1 MTNTAIDTAI
11 YDTQRFAD
19 GAESGNNISKAGA
32 TFLSVLEIHQA
43 KMNEALAEWL
53 DLATQMDPDQ
63 NGKTQ
68 VERRLSYPFFNEA
81 QQTHVALYGNRTID
95 EITSGAA
102 VESNTVN
109 FCATEN
115 LNYWENRWDKIKDE
129 EDSMNG
135 PSYEKSNCFVRLEE
149 ARRHWAYVS
158 AKHKLNVAMFELLN
172 GEPFAYKKY
181 EERKPVATATK
192 SSTASLAA
200 KLMAKGQLTKGFY
213 AGSDER
219 AS

>member
-1 MTNTAIDTAI
+1 MSKNTAAI
-11 YDTQRFAD
+11 NEAVYDTQRFAD

-32 TFLSVLEIHQA
+32 SFLTVLESHQT

-102 VESNTVN
+102 IESNTVN
-109 FCATEN
+109 YCATEN

-129 EDSMNG
+129 EDGMNG
-135 PSYEKSNCFVRLEE
+135 ASYEKSNCFVRLEE
-149 ARRHWAYVS
+149 ARRHWAYVN

-172 GEPFAYKKY
+172 GEPYAYKKY
-181 EERKPVATATK
+181 EERKPVATQ
-192 SSTASLAA
+192 SSPNVVSLAQR
-200 KLMAKGQLTKGFY
+200 LMKKA
-213 AGSDER
+213 
-219 AS
+219 

>member
-1 MTNTAIDTAI
+1 MSNNVKAISTAI

-19 GAESGNNISKAGA
+19 GAESGNTTSKAA
-32 TFLSVLEIHQA
+32 ASFLTVLESHQV
-43 KMNEALAEWL
+43 KLNEALAEWL

-95 EITSGAA
+95 EITSGAT
-102 VESNTVN
+102 VESSTVN
-109 FCATEN
+109 YCATEN

-129 EDSMNG
+129 EDGMNG
-135 PSYEKSNCFVRLEE
+135 ASYEKSNCFVRLEE
-149 ARRHWAYVS
+149 ARRHWAYVN

-172 GEPFAYKKY
+172 GEPYAYKKY
-181 EERKPVATATK
+181 EERKPVTTQSAPNVV
-192 SSTASLAA
+192 SLAQR
-200 KLMAKGQLTKGFY
+200 LMKKA
-213 AGSDER
+213 
-219 AS
+219 